1 MLGVESVR
9 NKGNMLLW
17 MYVEDEP
24 WMDEE
29 STRLPKNACREKKT
43 EKGEKKSKIDCR
55 LVDV

>member
-29 STRLPKNACREKKT
+29 STRLPKNACREKKLRK
-43 EKGEKKSKIDCR
+43 EKRNPKSI
-55 LVDV
+55 VG